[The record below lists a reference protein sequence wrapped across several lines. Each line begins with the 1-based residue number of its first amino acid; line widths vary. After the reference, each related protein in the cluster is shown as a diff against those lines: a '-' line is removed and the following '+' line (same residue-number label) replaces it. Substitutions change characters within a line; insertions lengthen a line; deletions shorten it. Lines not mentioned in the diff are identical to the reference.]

1 VRASLRRAREVC
13 ASVGV
18 MRDDGGGDDGGGE
31 DGARR
36 GVAPTSSAAMHPPSW
51 TTSRGGAGGATRPRA
66 RGRRDVEVLDEDEYT
81 ARLEAII
88 ERDYFPDL
96 RSNRLKCAMLEALRV
111 GDARAIGEIQRE
123 MALERARKVGS
134 RGGVVGT
141 PSIGGSGTTPVRGA
155 EFSDGEASWG
165 GDTPRRGRGGGENDF
180 ERESDD
186 EDDVASEIADADGV
200 YDGDQDRHLSLDEF
214 LARYTSEDNASFSEI
229 MQRSEQKRA
238 VKRAQMDALAK
249 PPSQRAAAIES
260 AKDVASVKA
269 LALHDASTSRA
280 LMKSGSTDYF
290 KTPDGLALSA
300 KERRSRVVG
309 EPKETISKNTRFAV
323 PPPMTADGTSSK
335 FEALKAYERVHTPSM
350 TPGVGASPLMT
361 WGEIASTPIRL
372 NDTDSRFAVKQ
383 TSFREKKLRQLT
395 SKNSTTSATPTLRG
409 QKRGATPGELSAAG
423 KSLLRRVTP
432 SRRATTPNLDSQ
444 LRKSYSGTTPRVST
458 KRDGSETPR
467 LPRVTTNTT
476 QVKGGEG
483 LLRIDD

>member
-1 VRASLRRAREVC
+1 
-13 ASVGV
+13 
-18 MRDDGGGDDGGGE
+18 MRDDGGGGDGGDD

-36 GVAPTSSAAMHPPSW
+36 GGGGVAPTSSAAMRPPSW
-51 TTSRGGAGGATRPRA
+51 TTTSRGGAGGAR
-66 RGRRDVEVLDEDEYT
+66 RGRRRDVEVLDEDEYT

-141 PSIGGSGTTPVRGA
+141 PSIGGSGSTPARGA

-180 ERESDD
+180 ERESDE
-186 EDDVASEIADADGV
+186 EDDVASEIADAYDV
-200 YDGDQDRHLSLDEF
+200 YDRDQDRHLSLDEF

-229 MQRSEQKRA
+229 MQRSEEKRA

-249 PPSQRAAAIES
+249 PPSQRAAAIEG

-269 LALHDASTSRA
+269 LALHDASTLGA
-280 LMKSGSTDYF
+280 LMKTGSTDYF

-300 KERRSRVVG
+300 KERRSHVVG

-335 FEALKAYERVHTPSM
+335 YEALKAYERVHTPSM

-395 SKNSTTSATPTLRG
+395 SKNSSASATPMLRG

-444 LRKSYSGTTPRVST
+444 LRKSYSGTTPRVNIGTTPRVST

-476 QVKGGEG
+476 QAKGGEG